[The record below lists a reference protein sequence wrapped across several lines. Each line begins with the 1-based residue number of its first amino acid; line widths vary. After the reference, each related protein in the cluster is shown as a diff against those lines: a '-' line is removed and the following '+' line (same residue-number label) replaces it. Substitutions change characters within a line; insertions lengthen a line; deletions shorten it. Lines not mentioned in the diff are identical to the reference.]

1 LCSPCLSGKNFKPT
15 TYLPPFQTLSDFL
28 FYLERNGELKRIS
41 VDVDPVLETTEIS
54 MRALKEGKQAILFER
69 CVGAKFPMAMN
80 MYSSEKRIELALGKH
95 PEQLGEELIR
105 FLEQA
110 MPPTLNTLL
119 DNKPIVKRFLSARPK
134 KITNGI
140 SQEIISQ
147 PKLSDLPIQ
156 KCWEFDGGK
165 FITYGQIFTYDPRNN
180 KRNVGVYRMHVFDDA
195 TTGMHWQIQKGGGF
209 HYYQAQKLQQH
220 FPLAVAIGTEPAM
233 LLATI
238 AALPEG
244 IDEVM
249 FAGFLRNARYP
260 MTRAKSIPLDVP
272 ANSEFILEGF
282 VPLDETRLEG
292 PFGDHF
298 GHYSNA
304 ANFPVFNIKT
314 ITHKRNAIYPGI
326 VVGKPPM
333 EDKFLGDATQ
343 QILSPLIKLIHKEI
357 TAMWAYYE
365 AGFHNLL
372 VVAVAQRYQKEAMK
386 AALGI
391 MGTDQL
397 SLTKCIIT
405 VSENVDVKNWNAVLR
420 EIKNNFDAHF
430 DFVMIPKVPLD
441 TLDFSSYKMNLGSKM
456 IIDATRRQRAESVEH
471 RARDE
476 EQGERNLKSVIS
488 NLKSFDNRIL
498 QTNLIDETLLLV
510 KVDSKIDF
518 TYTNHESR
526 TTNHETTI
534 GKQVIEKLLQHN
546 ELKALKMTAVVSE
559 DVDIF
564 DKESYIW
571 GVFTRF
577 DCERDVLFSEQK
589 LVGISPVYNGT
600 MFIDATWKTGYPA
613 PLKMNDEIVKRVD
626 AKWERMWK

>member
-1 LCSPCLSGKNFKPT
+1 MPNFSS
-15 TYLPPFQTLSDFL
+15 LSDFL
-28 FYLERNGELKRIS
+28 FYLERNGELKRFS
-41 VDVDPVLETTEIS
+41 VEVDPVLETTEIS

-69 CVGAKFPMAMN
+69 CTNAKFPLAMN
-80 MYSSEKRIELALGKH
+80 MFASEKRIELALGKH

-105 FLEQA
+105 FLEEM
-110 MPPTLNTLL
+110 MPPTLDALL
-119 DNKPIVKRFLSARPK
+119 NNKPIAKRFLSARPK
-134 KITNGI
+134 KVSSGV

-147 PKLSDLPIQ
+147 PMLSDFPIQ
-156 KCWEFDGGK
+156 KCWEFDGGR
-165 FITYGQIFTYDPRNN
+165 FITYGQVFTYDPRNA
-180 KRNVGVYRMHVFDDA
+180 KRNVGIYRMHVFDDA

-209 HYYQAQKLQQH
+209 HYYQAQKLKKD
-220 FPLAVAIGTEPAM
+220 FPLAVALGTEPAM

-249 FAGFLRNARYP
+249 FAGFLRNARFP
-260 MTRAKSIPLDVP
+260 MTKAKSIPIDVP
-272 ANSEFILEGF
+272 ANAEFILEGF

-343 QILSPLIKLIHKEI
+343 QILAPLIKLIHKEI

-372 VVAVAQRYQKEAMK
+372 VVAVDQRYQKEAMK

-397 SLTKCIIT
+397 ALTKCIIT

-420 EIKNNFDAHF
+420 EIKNNFDPHF

-456 IIDATRRQRAESVEH
+456 IVDATRKVGGLRLAV
-471 RARDE
+471 
-476 EQGERNLKSVIS
+476 GEKKDLRFEIS
-488 NLKSFDNRIL
+488 DLRLIDSRIL
-498 QTNLIDETLLLV
+498 QVNLVDETLLLV
-510 KVDSKIDF
+510 KVDTKIDF
-518 TYTNHESR
+518 QFVNHKPQ
-526 TTNHETTI
+526 TTNLEPTI
-534 GKQVIEKLLQHN
+534 GKEILEKIIRLPELQQ
-546 ELKALKMTAVVSE
+546 LKLIAMVSE

-577 DCERDVLFSEQK
+577 DCERDVIFSEQK
-589 LVGISPVYNGT
+589 LIGISPVYNGV
-600 MFIDATWKTGYPA
+600 MGIDATWKIGYPA
-613 PLKMNDEIVKRVD
+613 PLIMNEEIVKRVD
-626 AKWERMWK
+626 AKWGRMWK